1 MKQYVS
7 IKNTITELSTENSG
21 FYGVRFGALGE
32 PYITFYKDR
41 FNVLCFDAKT
51 CSKVFGFIH
60 RTTVITIEISCQT
73 LKVNFFSKGT
83 EQGTSFAVVINDTDY
98 STRHM
103 TTQDALVLIKREL
116 ISNCMD
122 KLLELP
128 SRRRKA
134 LCVMLWS
141 INDEHVTKYKIG
153 SRYKLIKHRG
163 RLRLLFG
170 DTIASDVNCIEE
182 LTKDMFVHHYPALV

>member
-1 MKQYVS
+1 MKQDVS

-21 FYGVRFGALGE
+21 FYGIRFGALGE

-60 RTTVITIEISCQT
+60 RTTAITIEISCQT
-73 LKVNFFSKGT
+73 LKVNFFSKGS
-83 EQGTSFAVVINDTDY
+83 EQGTSFAIVINETDY
-98 STRHM
+98 TTRHM
-103 TTQDALVLIKREL
+103 SASDVLILIKREL

-134 LCVMLWS
+134 LCSMLWL

-153 SRYKLIKHRG
+153 PRYKLIKHRG

-170 DTIASDVNCIEE
+170 DSIASDVNCMEE
-182 LTKDMFVHHYPALV
+182 LTKDMFVHQYPACV